1 MKAAVAKLAR
11 LIHENGDCLTTGFVG
26 TPYLLYA
33 LSEQG
38 ETELAY
44 TLLLQEKF
52 PSWLYAVNQGATT
65 MWEHWD
71 GKKEDGSFWSRD
83 MNSFNHY
90 AYGAVAGWVFEEAAG
105 ITPELPGFKKVRV
118 APKPDAR
125 LGWLTAE
132 VDTPSGRVV
141 SEWRYENGEA
151 RYTISVPCDAVIV
164 VGGKEYEVTKGTYMY

>member
-1 MKAAVAKLAR
+1 MALAIYFGLAPDMKAAVAKLAR

-105 ITPELPGFKKVRV
+105 ITPSCGIQEGARSSE
-118 APKPDAR
+118 ADAR
-125 LGWLTAE
+125 LGWLSRGRHS
-132 VDTPSGRVV
+132 VGRV
-141 SEWRYENGEA
+141 SRMA
-151 RYTISVPCDAVIV
+151 I
-164 VGGKEYEVTKGTYMY
+164 